1 MPDKK
6 KKAAYSK
13 EQKRRRIQS
22 ASLNPKVAAREKM
35 IRRQDLEA
43 EMRYKEFKSKNKKK

>member
-6 KKAAYSK
+6 KKEYSA

-43 EMRYKEFKSKNKKK
+43 EQRYKVYKASKKNKK